1 MTMIWS
7 LGDPALLAEL
17 GKDSVN
23 LALAVSIDYPTL
35 GPVRAH
41 SGVGDLSIAGEIYT
55 GVGQLG
61 EISPVNQGSESQPG
75 ELTLTLSGLDG
86 SLLTEVMNT
95 RCQGAKIKVWL
106 VVLNDD
112 HQAQGAALL
121 FTGRLSTQRIAHG
134 ETSTIEVTAVDRM
147 ADWQRGS
154 ADRFSDESHQ
164 QRHPGDRFFRYVSQ
178 MVERPIYWGSKKDA
192 PGFRYE

>member
-1 MTMIWS
+1 MTTIWS
-7 LGDPALLAEL
+7 LGDAALLDQL
-17 GKDSVN
+17 NQDSVN
-23 LALAVSIDYPTL
+23 LALAVSIDYPVL
-35 GPVRAH
+35 GMVRTH
-41 SGVGDLSIAGEIYT
+41 SGVGDLEISGHMYS

-61 EISPVNQGSESQPG
+61 EVSPVSQGSESQPG

-134 ETSTIEVTAVDRM
+134 ETSTIEVVAVDRM
-147 ADWQRGS
+147 ADWQRVS

-164 QRHPGDRFFRYVSQ
+164 QRHPGDRLFRYVSQ
-178 MVERPIYWGSKKDA
+178 MVERPIYWGSNKDA